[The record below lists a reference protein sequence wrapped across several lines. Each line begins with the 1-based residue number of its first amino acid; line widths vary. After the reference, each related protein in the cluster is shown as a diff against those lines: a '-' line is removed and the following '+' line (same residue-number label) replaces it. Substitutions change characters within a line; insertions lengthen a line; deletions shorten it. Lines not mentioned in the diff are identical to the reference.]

1 MCIIRIAWWNTT
13 SQTTK
18 RSFKSQN
25 FLPTHILKKKNF
37 FLDFL
42 FKICVC
48 LHCTWKLPS
57 KGRILLQQY
66 RAKQSDSSLSKN
78 ICSLFSSKTLYLL
91 AYSQHCNTLKR
102 SKFFEIQNMILLT
115 TYNNLAKKISVKLNK
130 YSYCLLLTY
139 ILGNP
144 AFVV

>member
-25 FLPTHILKKKNF
+25 FLPTHILKKKKFF
-37 FLDFL
+37 FLDFPS
-42 FKICVC
+42 KICVC

-91 AYSQHCNTLKR
+91 AYSQHCNTVKR

-115 TYNNLAKKISVKLNK
+115 VTIWRKIFSVELN
-130 YSYCLLLTY
+130 
-139 ILGNP
+139 
-144 AFVV
+144 

>member
-25 FLPTHILKKKNF
+25 FLPTHILQKKKNF
-37 FLDFL
+37 FFWDFL

-66 RAKQSDSSLSKN
+66 RDKQSDSSLSKN

-102 SKFFEIQNMILLT
+102 SKFFEIQN
-115 TYNNLAKKISVKLNK
+115 LAKKISVKLNK